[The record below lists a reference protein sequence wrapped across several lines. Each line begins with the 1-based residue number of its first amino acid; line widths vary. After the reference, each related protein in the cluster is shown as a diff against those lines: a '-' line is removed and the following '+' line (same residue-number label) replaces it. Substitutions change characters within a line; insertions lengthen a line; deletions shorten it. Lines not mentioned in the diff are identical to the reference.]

1 MNFVVFDDFMQ
12 KLVLARQIRF
22 EKGKI
27 GLSNQRVVISPIEP
41 IIAITEIL
49 LEEET
54 LIPKVYEK
62 IRNSFSEGFA
72 DGISRLYKVED
83 LNLTKWLV
91 DVSNMGGWGKTTLVK
106 FDNKAHT
113 GILRV
118 EDSPLITY
126 FKGKTKKPVD
136 HIWRG
141 ITAAGASRIFNDDI
155 DFIETKCAAMGN
167 TKVCEFIYK
176 PRKSLT
182 PEEKKMYGWQLS
194 LK

>member
-1 MNFVVFDDFMQ
+1 MVFDDFMQ

-91 DVSNMGGWGKTTLVK
+91 DVSNMGGLGK
-106 FDNKAHT
+106 NYP
-113 GILRV
+113 
-118 EDSPLITY
+118 S
-126 FKGKTKKPVD
+126 
-136 HIWRG
+136 
-141 ITAAGASRIFNDDI
+141 
-155 DFIETKCAAMGN
+155 
-167 TKVCEFIYK
+167 
-176 PRKSLT
+176 
-182 PEEKKMYGWQLS
+182 
-194 LK
+194 